1 LKSDTNDASATVV
14 LGSPITDMLSRHAE
28 DAAFYWSR
36 YIEGTLSSLHDLRSL
51 GRFDFLLA
59 GNLEGLRVAQLE
71 GGKPDADGQ
80 ARKYGSAGWDAA
92 FKRLSRWKT
101 ADEAFVC
108 GVLAL
113 QDACAR
119 KNKKPPF
126 SKYLGQL
133 QDLAC
138 DQFDDSDD
146 AGDLD
151 IARGLSSAAAW
162 LPWESVQAVVFDWA
176 RSSEPVLRRCAISA
190 CALQRLPAGDALAH
204 WVTDKHGLVR
214 ARALRAVGELGRAD
228 LAGAL
233 IAEVNVEQGASGRD
247 LWNCRYWAAWSLCML
262 GRSEGIATLGTG
274 AAEHPPVQRTF
285 GALAALSQV
294 MEPRQLNASIN
305 AAFKKPQHLRNALTA
320 IRFSGDIRWVGTLL
334 QIMNDYTQPAQIEAF
349 FAEPQ
354 LNLARLAADVMA
366 HLTGLQIGEQLWMQA
381 PEEADDLEQDH
392 VDHDGVEAP
401 DVASNPLV
409 PAARK
414 QDPDDGLLWPDVAA
428 VSQWWSANKD
438 RFQPGSGHA
447 GRYVAG
453 LPLTAASAKQIL
465 ASPLAT
471 QLQRHHAALH
481 LRCTSHTPD
490 LFDVRAS
497 LPRQR
502 AAGAALHIAI
512 AR

>member
-1 LKSDTNDASATVV
+1 
-14 LGSPITDMLSRHAE
+14 MLDHHAE

-36 YIEGTLSSLHDLRSL
+36 YTEGTLSSLHDLRSL
-51 GRFDFLLA
+51 SRFDFLLA

-71 GGKPDADGQ
+71 SSQLDADGRVRQ
-80 ARKYGSAGWDAA
+80 YGSAGWDAA

-113 QDACAR
+113 EDAFAR
-119 KNKKPPF
+119 NHKKPPF

-176 RSSEPVLRRCAISA
+176 RSSEPVLRRCAMSA

-204 WVTDKHGLVR
+204 WLQDTHGLVR
-214 ARALRAVGELGRAD
+214 ARALRAVGELGRSD
-228 LAGAL
+228 LVPVLIEQLQDAGGQTSAK
-233 IAEVNVEQGASGRD
+233 APD
-247 LWNCRYWAAWSLCML
+247 YWNCRYWAAWSLCLL
-262 GRSEGIATLGTG
+262 GRSEGIATLGTW
-274 AAEHPPVQRTF
+274 AAEHPPIQRTF
-285 GALAALSQV
+285 GALAALAQV
-294 MEPRQLNASIN
+294 MASEQLNTSIN
-305 AAFKKPQHLRNALTA
+305 AAFKRPHHLRNALTA
-320 IRFSGDIRWVGTLL
+320 IRFSGDIRWVDTLL
-334 QIMNDYTQPAQIEAF
+334 QMMTDYSQPAQIAQF

-354 LNLARLAADVMA
+354 TNLARLAADVLA
-366 HLTGLQIGEQLWMQA
+366 HITGLQVGEQLWMQA
-381 PEEADDLEQDH
+381 PEEAEEHEHAHADH
-392 VDHDGVEAP
+392 EGLQEVDT
-401 DVASNPLV
+401 ASDPLV

-428 VSQWWSANKD
+428 VKQWWAANQN
-438 RFQPGSGHA
+438 RFAQVAGTQPH
-447 GRYVAG
+447 RFVAG
-453 LPLTAASAKQIL
+453 LPLNAASAKQIL
-465 ASPLAT
+465 ANPIAT

-481 LRCTSHTPD
+481 LRCTQHTPD

-497 LPRQR
+497 IQRQR
-502 AAGAALHIAI
+502 SAAAANGIVMPL
-512 AR
+512 

>member
-1 LKSDTNDASATVV
+1 MQLTKAAQNIMVASPVV
-14 LGSPITDMLSRHAE
+14 GRHAE

-71 GGKPDADGQ
+71 SGKLDAQGHIH
-80 ARKYGSAGWDAA
+80 KYGSAGWDAT

-113 QDACAR
+113 EDAFAR
-119 KNKKPPF
+119 NNKKPPF

-162 LPWESVQAVVFDWA
+162 LPWEQVQAVVFDWA
-176 RSSEPVLRRCAISA
+176 RSTEPVLRRCAMSA

-204 WVTDKHGLVR
+204 WVTDPHGLVR

-228 LAGAL
+228 LANVL
-233 IAEVNVEQGASGRD
+233 IAQVNADQDAGGRD

-262 GRSEGIATLGTG
+262 GRTEGIGVLGTW

-285 GALAALSQV
+285 GALAALAQV
-294 MEPRQLNASIN
+294 MPSDQLNASIN
-305 AAFKKPQHLRNALTA
+305 AAFKRPRHLRNALTA
-320 IRFSGDIRWVGTLL
+320 IRFSGDIRWVDTLL
-334 QIMNDYTQPAQIEAF
+334 QMMTDYSQPDQIKQF
-349 FAEPQ
+349 FTEPQ
-354 LNLARLAADVMA
+354 TNLARLAADVMA
-366 HLTGLQIGEQLWMQA
+366 HITGLQLGEQLWTQA
-381 PEEADDLEQDH
+381 PEQEESGDSEQD
-392 VDHDGVEAP
+392 EA
-401 DVASNPLV
+401 ASNPAI
-409 PAARK
+409 PAADK
-414 QDPDDGLLWPDVAA
+414 QDPDDGLLWPDVVAIK
-428 VSQWWSANKD
+428 QWWAAN
-438 RFQPGSGHA
+438 RNSFAPASGRHAYRYLAGS
-447 GRYVAG
+447 
-453 LPLTAASAKQIL
+453 PLNADSAKQTL
-465 ASPLAT
+465 ANAMAT
-471 QLQRHHAALH
+471 QLQRHHAALY

-497 LPRQR
+497 LARQR
-502 AAGAALHIAI
+502 AAGAALNIVI